1 MAPSCVHLFPG
12 ITGLLLR
19 NAASSWF
26 PAWLWKKRG
35 HQHPHAHS
43 SRERSFPL
51 HLLCHTKAAERHKD
65 SAPSA
70 PREAQPSPRLY
81 PAAEPNKW
89 TKAEAFFPLCLTTIS
104 RAKKE
109 AVSSPV
115 LPLPCSLVPFRA
127 VLQGQSSL
135 HKKRFTLEQSLTQCT
150 LLAHLPYIFGV
161 SFKLRLLNFKIP
173 KYLWSAGLQCCS
185 LLS

>member
-51 HLLCHTKAAERHKD
+51 HLLCHTKAAERRKD

-89 TKAEAFFPLCLTTIS
+89 TKAEAFSPLCLTTIS

-109 AVSSPV
+109 A
-115 LPLPCSLVPFRA
+115 
-127 VLQGQSSL
+127 
-135 HKKRFTLEQSLTQCT
+135 
-150 LLAHLPYIFGV
+150 LLFYLCPA
-161 SFKLRLLNFKIP
+161 
-173 KYLWSAGLQCCS
+173 LWSHSELCCMDSPPSTKKIYTGTVIDTMHSLGPFALQFWGLF
-185 LLS
+185 

>member
-19 NAASSWF
+19 NAASPWF
-26 PAWLWKKRG
+26 PAWLWKKWG

-51 HLLCHTKAAERHKD
+51 HLLCHTKAAECHKD

-89 TKAEAFFPLCLTTIS
+89 TKAEAFSPLCLPHYHQQGQEGGSELSCFTSALLSGPIQSCVART
-104 RAKKE
+104 
-109 AVSSPV
+109 V
-115 LPLPCSLVPFRA
+115 LPPQKKIYTGTVIDTMHTLGPFA
-127 VLQGQSSL
+127 L
-135 HKKRFTLEQSLTQCT
+135 HF
-150 LLAHLPYIFGV
+150 
-161 SFKLRLLNFKIP
+161 
-173 KYLWSAGLQCCS
+173 WGLF
-185 LLS
+185 

>member
-19 NAASSWF
+19 NAASPWF

-51 HLLCHTKAAERHKD
+51 HLLCHTKAAECHKD

-89 TKAEAFFPLCLTTIS
+89 TKAEAFSPSLPSAGPRRRQWALLFYLCPALWSHSELCCKDSPPSTKKDLHWNSHWHNAHSWPICLTF
-104 RAKKE
+104 
-109 AVSSPV
+109 
-115 LPLPCSLVPFRA
+115 L
-127 VLQGQSSL
+127 G
-135 HKKRFTLEQSLTQCT
+135 
-150 LLAHLPYIFGV
+150 
-161 SFKLRLLNFKIP
+161 
-173 KYLWSAGLQCCS
+173 S